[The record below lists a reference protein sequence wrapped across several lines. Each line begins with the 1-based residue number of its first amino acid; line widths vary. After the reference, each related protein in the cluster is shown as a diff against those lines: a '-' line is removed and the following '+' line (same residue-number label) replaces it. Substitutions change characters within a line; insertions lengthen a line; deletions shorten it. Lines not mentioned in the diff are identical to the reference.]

1 MKFRRPVRQ
10 YLIVIN
16 AVLTRSCETSVET
29 WQDLSRCNHQY
40 SIHGAEV
47 LSERPFSHESNP
59 LKRRNTVLFLCVIG
73 EELVVHPCNCAAG
86 VGRWYILGVESV
98 KKFSGLTRETSWCSW
113 PLVGGGRCSGDFE
126 LTGSKPR
133 QGTCTP
139 AYYFSFNII
148 LIFIPS
154 HAIIVHY
161 LHQIRFHYIS
171 VPWCSVINKVKAGCG
186 RNSHLSHQM
195 ARASTREP
203 YKHPRNNLYHA
214 PPLYSTWDD
223 SCKVEEDMSTRFRP
237 ASSQVEPAPLLE
249 TMSQSTSN
257 PPAHPPIPTQNPTQT
272 SDARPIPPHLRVL
285 AIKSASIVSKEEIAR
300 KEEIVRTKD
309 TSSEKPGDK
318 AQIEQTPAKE
328 EEQILENRP
337 AIYIHPHLRP
347 IIPQAANETENKP
360 KTWVPPHL
368 RKPEVAKT
376 VEPHSKGSNSIGP
389 LARSINV
396 PFVASLRNDPV
407 VLKPTRQTSGQDHHG
422 GVDFEGPDKQSIKP
436 VSQQAGA
443 VREESENQI
452 EIRSTE
458 VGSQRPFL
466 PVSPEEDS
474 IVVKGGLSSR
484 IKRIITHTVN
494 LELNRI
500 AGPEPWYTVNL
511 EPHLVSTTYEPR
523 VGTIH
528 AEPPRDSHTPP
539 KPHLPF
545 VPVHRFYQGDTEI
558 YGKFSSI
565 KSVELDED
573 YKNVAALMAIGDLER
588 KRTVFAIP
596 SHEEIQRHMELVTL
610 QSRQDRSNSDEESEE
625 GHEEHEKYEEEE
637 ARHKQEDL
645 NEKKDAPK
653 SNITPVKSVEQP
665 LEIVADESEQNLR
678 SIFLIGLPHNMT
690 LKQISKICSGS
701 GVIESIQICRENGI
715 ALVNFVVALVAKQ
728 FYEVT
733 KAKGVTLVFLDEN
746 KNTVKKQII
755 VKMDIQGTLVPQEVL
770 DAIETLNASRVLDIL
785 GWDRKSLENSVGLDR
800 EREADLTDLLLRL
813 TSQYVSRYLD
823 THHGE
828 PKVQDVSWEVNKYGY
843 LQATLIFAGIQD
855 AMITGRMLYKLWE
868 RSLRFLK

>member
-1 MKFRRPVRQ
+1 
-10 YLIVIN
+10 
-16 AVLTRSCETSVET
+16 
-29 WQDLSRCNHQY
+29 
-40 SIHGAEV
+40 
-47 LSERPFSHESNP
+47 
-59 LKRRNTVLFLCVIG
+59 
-73 EELVVHPCNCAAG
+73 
-86 VGRWYILGVESV
+86 
-98 KKFSGLTRETSWCSW
+98 
-113 PLVGGGRCSGDFE
+113 
-126 LTGSKPR
+126 
-133 QGTCTP
+133 
-139 AYYFSFNII
+139 
-148 LIFIPS
+148 
-154 HAIIVHY
+154 
-161 LHQIRFHYIS
+161 
-171 VPWCSVINKVKAGCG
+171 
-186 RNSHLSHQM
+186 
-195 ARASTREP
+195 
-203 YKHPRNNLYHA
+203 
-214 PPLYSTWDD
+214 
-223 SCKVEEDMSTRFRP
+223 
-237 ASSQVEPAPLLE
+237 
-249 TMSQSTSN
+249 MSQSTSN

-285 AIKSASIVSKEEIAR
+285 AVKSASIVSKEEIAR

-389 LARSINV
+389 LARPINV

-407 VLKPTRQTSGQDHHG
+407 VLKPTHQTSGQGHHG

-466 PVSPEEDS
+466 PVSPEEDRS
-474 IVVKGGLSSR
+474 VSPTPKTGPANERSPPNSLPPFPLSQIPKYSCQGGIKFTDQTNNHPHGQPRTQSYSRPRTLVHGQPRTPPCGQPRTLSHGQLQSPQNSR
-484 IKRIITHTVN
+484 RDEISTFNCSDSSQKNSRPLMSHESGQFMLNHQEIRKRKS
-494 LELNRI
+494 
-500 AGPEPWYTVNL
+500 YTKYL
-511 EPHLVSTTYEPR
+511 TKSR
-523 VGTIH
+523 
-528 AEPPRDSHTPP
+528 HTPP

-610 QSRQDRSNSDEESEE
+610 QSRQDRSNSDEGSEE

-637 ARHKQEDL
+637 ARHKQDL
-645 NEKKDAPK
+645 NEKEDAPK

-785 GWDRKSLENSVGLDR
+785 GWDRKSLENSVGLNR

-855 AMITGRMLYKLWE
+855 AMIVRRYMEEDHRLDGCFISFGKDP
-868 RSLRFLK
+868 